1 MPDDPRFFDLM
12 ADALIRLEPRDART
26 QILFLAKLDPKRAVD
41 PLLEFIKKKGLTDD
55 ALSAAIYAL
64 GQTGDE
70 RALAPLLAVLPE
82 TKGYVRV
89 NCVQVLGKLHAEAA
103 REAIL
108 NFLRN
113 PPDADTDYWAWGA
126 IKDWRDPRIL
136 PIAAARHGKELTHQV
151 FAALAALGP
160 AAVDMLLEKLA
171 DPDSQARQGAARA
184 LGEIGDGRA
193 YEPLLARYLADVS
206 PDERRSLG
214 QALARVRDPRVVKLF
229 MDDFAGASPPARWGL
244 IWNLAGTKDPAALD
258 TVYRW
263 WQAEADKAAGRP
275 FDPYKESL
283 VAGTPAS
290 AQVSQETYTVYDLL
304 LGAGDVR
311 GLGPWVAYARVKPLR
326 FPARMAMGIDGAHP
340 IDAWGG
346 DFKLLANLGP
356 AAVEPLTRALAVD
369 NPEVQAD
376 AAAALLAIGD
386 EAGLKAVWAAW
397 PSLHFEVRRSVAAQ
411 LGARINSTRTAPGRP
426 SRRFSTTTATGS
438 SARRS
443 IANSRCGPMRPT
455 VPPTW
460 T

>member
-1 MPDDPRFFDLM
+1 MPFSLLWQLRYADSLPDDPRFFDLM

-171 DPDSQARQGAARA
+171 DPDSQARQAR
-184 LGEIGDGRA
+184 
-193 YEPLLARYLADVS
+193 P
-206 PDERRSLG
+206 
-214 QALARVRDPRVVKLF
+214 
-229 MDDFAGASPPARWGL
+229 
-244 IWNLAGTKDPAALD
+244 
-258 TVYRW
+258 
-263 WQAEADKAAGRP
+263 
-275 FDPYKESL
+275 
-283 VAGTPAS
+283 
-290 AQVSQETYTVYDLL
+290 
-304 LGAGDVR
+304 
-311 GLGPWVAYARVKPLR
+311 GPWARSATGGPTSR
-326 FPARMAMGIDGAHP
+326 SWPATRPTSLPMS
-340 IDAWGG
+340 
-346 DFKLLANLGP
+346 
-356 AAVEPLTRALAVD
+356 AAVSARPWPGSATRA
-369 NPEVQAD
+369 
-376 AAAALLAIGD
+376 
-386 EAGLKAVWAAW
+386 
-397 PSLHFEVRRSVAAQ
+397 S
-411 LGARINSTRTAPGRP
+411 
-426 SRRFSTTTATGS
+426 
-438 SARRS
+438 
-443 IANSRCGPMRPT
+443 
-455 VPPTW
+455 
-460 T
+460 